1 MMMLPFPPCSEVR
14 SSHSDAW
21 NGPDPSCSSADKL
34 SQRSSSVQVVHSW
47 IRRFYPPTGKKTVK
61 SGYCVQ
67 VYVRVCKVETNM
79 MQMKGWPQHELP
91 AVNWKRTQRVGA
103 RSGWQ
108 ILGRWRDCGSIPSES
123 GAHTHTKYEDNSE
136 EFISGFQYYIMLKGK
151 KTHQKTLDIR
161 HNIVIS
167 L

>member
-1 MMMLPFPPCSEVR
+1 MMPPFPPCSEVR

-34 SQRSSSVQVVHSW
+34 SQRSWSVQVVHSW
-47 IRRFYPPTGKKTVK
+47 IRRFYPPTGEMTVK

-67 VYVRVCKVETNM
+67 VYLVCKVETNM
-79 MQMKGWPQHELP
+79 MQMKGWPRRELP
-91 AVNWKRTQRVGA
+91 AVNWKRTQRVGG

-123 GAHTHTKYEDNSE
+123 GAHIHTVHRLWRQQRRIHQWFPVLYNVKR
-136 EFISGFQYYIMLKGK
+136 K
-151 KTHQKTLDIR
+151 KPTWENIRYKT
-161 HNIVIS
+161 
-167 L
+167 